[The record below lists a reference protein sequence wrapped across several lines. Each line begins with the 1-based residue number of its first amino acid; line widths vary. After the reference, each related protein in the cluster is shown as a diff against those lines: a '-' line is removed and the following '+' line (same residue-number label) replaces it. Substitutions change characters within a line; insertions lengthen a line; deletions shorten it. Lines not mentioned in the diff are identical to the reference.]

1 MKLRKLLHLFLLL
14 FADET
19 PENCALFLSNRGL
32 ELFMRCN
39 KVSSNNYLREVSS
52 RSVVHMFMSVKG
64 CTSGLTF
71 PDFGRIST
79 LAWVLLCNVVK
90 YYALCLFFFLYIVLD
105 KHFYIS
111 NVFITQHICISFFKY
126 SCLFLAARK
135 FPYLRAIF
143 SDFFTCPQAPSLL
156 QHSSLPNI
164 PFSLVFKARLLFLSL
179 TGIEWSAGFSAKHV
193 GTHGKLL
200 QAIITGVDLF
210 NDTAAILN

>member
-1 MKLRKLLHLFLLL
+1 MGNNPVWLSPKNVVDFVSKYFIHWFLNTYGFFMTHESLRNTYVFGYSFRRLVVFLNAVGVHCGMLQVKITLCQYRKIWRFMKLRKLLHLFLLL

-90 YYALCLFFFLYIVLD
+90 YYALCLFFFSLHCSWQALLYF
-105 KHFYIS
+105 KRFY
-111 NVFITQHICISFFKY
+111 Y
-126 SCLFLAARK
+126 STYLYFLFR
-135 FPYLRAIF
+135 
-143 SDFFTCPQAPSLL
+143 
-156 QHSSLPNI
+156 
-164 PFSLVFKARLLFLSL
+164 VFLSL
-179 TGIEWSAGFSAKHV
+179 F
-193 GTHGKLL
+193 
-200 QAIITGVDLF
+200 
-210 NDTAAILN
+210 